1 MRACSQ
7 RRPYAPALG
16 RRPAERFPSILY
28 IILYYIGARSVDE
41 EHASRVLRYDARPH
55 AAARRGEAWAAA
67 RLQRQVVLDVDD
79 EHVGKLVEAMNARKA
94 ELVNMDVSKQ
104 GPNKT
109 RIEYTVGRP
118 AGLPAAP
125 LPTVPHLPILSEPN

>member
-1 MRACSQ
+1 MS
-7 RRPYAPALG
+7 YA
-16 RRPAERFPSILY
+16 RTH
-28 IILYYIGARSVDE
+28 ARTQ
-41 EHASRVLRYDARPH
+41 H
-55 AAARRGEAWAAA
+55 AAGRRGEAWAAA

-109 RIEYTVGRP
+109 RIEYTVGPPARP
-118 AGLPAAP
+118 PAAP
-125 LPTVPHLPILSEPN
+125 LPTVPHLPVLSEPKLASAAMPPLVAPSGLRRLVGGCFGSEQANACRCRRAR